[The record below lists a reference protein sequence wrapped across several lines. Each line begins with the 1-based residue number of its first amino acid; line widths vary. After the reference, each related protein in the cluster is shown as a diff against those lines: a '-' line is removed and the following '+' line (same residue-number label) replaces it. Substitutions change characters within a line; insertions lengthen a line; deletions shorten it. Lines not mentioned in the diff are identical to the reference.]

1 MHAPVE
7 EAMITAPSVSPA
19 ASGSAARD
27 RIAAAERHMY
37 DAETALHA
45 ARQTHVDAW
54 IAAAYDHLHAAILEH
69 TAAVGQ
75 GKAPISPSG

>member
-1 MHAPVE
+1 
-7 EAMITAPSVSPA
+7 MITAPSVSPA

-45 ARQTHVDAW
+45 
-54 IAAAYDHLHAAILEH
+54 
-69 TAAVGQ
+69 
-75 GKAPISPSG
+75 